1 VGTPVKDTVP
11 AHNDSRQSGYAT
23 YPQSEGNLG
32 NVAKQQE
39 EQQASAVEG
48 TGPSPNATGGSMMS
62 QPYNE
67 CSPRFEDATVGEGQ
81 IHSRGKMNVAADQY
95 PWPGGLEVTQD
106 Y

>member
-1 VGTPVKDTVP
+1 MGTPVKDTVP

-32 NVAKQQE
+32 NSPKQQVE
-39 EQQASAVEG
+39 PQASEVEG
-48 TGPSPNATGGSMMS
+48 TGPNPNASGAVMG

-81 IHSRGKMNVAADQY
+81 IHSRGKEFVSADQY
-95 PWPGGLEVTQD
+95 PWPGGLEATRD